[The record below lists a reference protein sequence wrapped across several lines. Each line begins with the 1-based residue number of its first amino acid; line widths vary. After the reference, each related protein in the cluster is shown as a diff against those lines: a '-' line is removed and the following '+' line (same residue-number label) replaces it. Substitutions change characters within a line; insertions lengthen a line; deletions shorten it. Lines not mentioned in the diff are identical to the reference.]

1 MECRKN
7 IVDIEKNLRKAASLR
22 MDDASL
28 QLASSCAQ
36 GMSEQDSNETQE
48 LKHER
53 RSEEA
58 LGRISTTS
66 LLRRGWQTQI
76 CMAVFGRGIGGQQNA
91 AMS

>member
-1 MECRKN
+1 
-7 IVDIEKNLRKAASLR
+7 VDIEKYLRKAASLR

-66 LLRRGWQTQI
+66 LLRRGGKLKFAWQSS
-76 CMAVFGRGIGGQQNA
+76 AEE
-91 AMS
+91 